1 MSHRQIDRDRE
12 IADIKS
18 SVTNGTIDM
27 IQSATDESIKRQLIN
42 HYCGRVSTWETSWL
56 SVMKDV
62 QIIFGAHEV
71 HGHWFS
77 LAPFPD
83 ENPDNTPDISGE
95 ATDGNRRSVT
105 AINKVLRE
113 YNLVRLP
120 RKRLLH

>member
-1 MSHRQIDRDRE
+1 MPHRQIDRE
-12 IADIKS
+12 IANIKS

-56 SVMKDV
+56 SAMKDV

-71 HGHWFS
+71 HGCWFS

-83 ENPDNTPDISGE
+83 ESPDNAPDISGE
-95 ATDGNRRSVT
+95 ASDGNRRSVT